1 MVPPLTSF
9 KLYHWRERERER
21 ERERQTDR
29 QREREREREREKLLS
44 TYFVAFDETEP
55 EYEQVL
61 LGGGTQ
67 ML

>member
-1 MVPPLTSF
+1 MLPPLTSF
-9 KLYHWRERERER
+9 KLYRWRERERER
-21 ERERQTDR
+21 ERERVR
-29 QREREREREREKLLS
+29 LLS

-55 EYEQVL
+55 EYEKV